1 MGVSKNEQDREKDQD
16 IIERSL
22 FRTFINLIKIKEF
35 DAVRVVEEGS
45 ALEYGKLKNLPWRKK
60 NCAKNHNAGEQREV
74 RLKRF
79 LIGQT
84 N

>member
-45 ALEYGKLKNLPWRKK
+45 RSAPEYGKLKNSRGGK
-60 NCAKNHNAGEQREV
+60 NICAKSTTKLDKER
-74 RLKRF
+74 R
-79 LIGQT
+79 T
-84 N
+84 

>member
-45 ALEYGKLKNLPWRKK
+45 RS
-60 NCAKNHNAGEQREV
+60 AKNHNAGEQREV